1 MAIFAIFA
9 AAIGQPANIQ
19 IISGQADKKTMKFS
33 VNLIIF
39 SLILLMHTVQAE
51 GRGTWKR
58 ETDAALGA
66 ITEERL
72 YREIS
77 FLSDTL
83 CKGRATGT
91 KGNIDVA
98 FWITRKFEKAGL
110 KQINGSYASHFTT
123 PTGANAHNII
133 GMIPGSLSVPR
144 KDYVIVGAHFDH
156 LGELHGVVYPGADA
170 NASGTVAM
178 TSLAETFGAMKLMGK
193 VYDSNIIFV
202 AFDAKEMNMAGSD
215 ALWKM
220 IEYGILKDPLTGET
234 ITRECIKLMVNIDQI
249 GSTLSP
255 VNNDRPDYMIML
267 GNESLPKKKR
277 MNLEACN
284 GLHGTNLDL
293 CLSYYGSQTFTRI
306 FYRLS
311 DQRTFVDNN
320 IPAVQFTSGITMN
333 TNKTRDT
340 ASSLDMEILKKRITL
355 IYHWIES
362 ML

>member
-1 MAIFAIFA
+1 
-9 AAIGQPANIQ
+9 
-19 IISGQADKKTMKFS
+19 MKFS
-33 VNLIIF
+33 VSFII
-39 SLILLMHTVQAE
+39 SIIIILLQTIYAE
-51 GRGTWKR
+51 GRNTWR
-58 ETDAALGA
+58 EETAKALSE

-91 KGNIDVA
+91 NGNIDVA
-98 FWITRKFEKAGL
+98 FWITRKFQKAGL
-110 KQINGSYASHFTT
+110 MNINGSYGSHFIT
-123 PTGANAHNII
+123 PTGADAHNVI
-133 GMIPGSLSVPR
+133 GMIPGALSVPR
-144 KDYVIVGAHFDH
+144 KDYIIVGAHFDH

-178 TSLAETFGAMKLMGK
+178 TSLAEIFSAMKGMGK
-193 VYDSNIIFV
+193 VYQSNIIFV
-202 AFDAKEMNMAGSD
+202 AFDAKEMDMAGSE
-215 ALWKM
+215 ALWKLIDFGM
-220 IEYGILKDPLTGET
+220 LKDPLTEET
-234 ITRECIKLMVNIDQI
+234 ITKGMIRLMVNIDQI

-255 VNNDRPDYMIML
+255 VHSNRPDYMIML
-267 GNESLPKKKR
+267 GNESLPKSKR
-277 MNLEACN
+277 LNLERCN
-284 GLHGTNLDL
+284 SLHDINLDI
-293 CLSYYGSQTFTRI
+293 CLSYYGSQTFTKV

-311 DQRTFVDNN
+311 DQRVFVDNR

-355 IYHWIES
+355 IYHWIDS